1 MSYALMK
8 AKSKNYV
15 RESQVRL
22 LLAPVAQRL
31 LAELGKKGI
40 EQTARNKLSVQRQE
54 RAHQPGFVAGNLLNL
69 LTYLQCDLRGFDFSH
84 MVVQQAYLQQASL
97 PGVNFAHTR
106 FAESLAPGPGSC

>member
-1 MSYALMK
+1 MDELCLDESQEQ
-8 AKSKNYV
+8 NYV

-22 LLAPVAQRL
+22 LLVPVVQRL

-69 LTYLQCDLRGFDFSH
+69 LTYLQCDLQGFDFSH
-84 MVVQQAYLQQASL
+84 MVVQQAYLQ
-97 PGVNFAHTR
+97 
-106 FAESLAPGPGSC
+106 